1 MYPYISVSYA
11 SENAR
16 SAERIC
22 DLLSRYGFRYER
34 VPDGREPSARAGVI
48 SGAEALV
55 VLTSPAAAAR
65 EVIASDVRLGLGL
78 SRPVLCVS
86 VEPNELDDR
95 FCGGGEAG
103 AILIPSPAQD
113 SDPLAVALFV
123 HRLMIRRLCRLDECF
138 TSLLCADDA
147 YGRAI
152 ECAVR
157 AHVGD
162 ADAQFALGCAYESGD
177 GVPTREDEAALWLER
192 AALAGLTCAQ
202 VRIGEYYLR
211 GVGVER
217 DPARALSFF
226 SSAAR
231 AGDVRGVY
239 HVGLCYLYGRGVLR
253 DPSYAVTFLLRAA
266 RQGYAPACYRLGILY
281 RDGEGVPAN
290 HKRAVACMYAAVVS
304 SATAIRA
311 DGGMSPGG
319 MSVTLRR
326 RAPGGFRAVSLRHMR
341 RSRLVPLMEAR
352 AAAKGHG
359 WTDAER
365 SHATLRLMGRCRYT
379 SCGYAEDGWL
389 AGEYNRFLADE
400 GGAWDARWRES
411 RTSAGR
417 SRVDERG
424 AVELPVWTC
433 REAAEAAAELGHL
446 LALGCPEGGILPA
459 PTRAL
464 SWYRFAAG
472 QGSSRA
478 MFYLGDAY
486 RTGRGVPRDPEGA
499 VRLYTYAANLKCEE
513 AQFALGVCCERGEG
527 TDQNFT
533 EAARRYEQA
542 ARQGYAPAACNLG
555 GCYLDGRG
563 VARDDTVAVEW
574 FTRASDARESAAAC
588 RLALCYELGRGVE
601 RDAEE
606 AFALYHTAARGGS
619 AYALYRLGLM
629 YDHGILSDCDA
640 GEHRLTDDVTLLEQ
654 LLFENSVRETV
665 SAEEAH
671 DDGAHLAVSVGDRT
685 TPADDGGVYLLPPRA
700 AYAARLYEQAAV
712 SGVPDA
718 AYAMAMCCRD
728 FRGDHLREQR
738 RERRHEWQEVPW
750 LIRAADGGHL
760 QAIYELGMC
769 YFDGRGT
776 VRDRV
781 RAYAC
786 FERAADL
793 WRQWQD
799 SEPAAESAA
808 KPAAEALPTG
818 GLSRRDAAGCAIY
831 MMGYCTLYSLLDGR
845 REPLIPAPGS
855 PEVLRAAELFSEA
868 AETDHISAIT
878 ALGDLAAYGFLPA
891 DTAGAVD
898 TAGAADTVDTAG
910 ADDGGRDS
918 RAAALELYERAAR
931 LAGTVEKSIAPHA
944 VDAMLSLAE
953 HLLREGKALESAGD
967 REGADRART
976 EAWRYL
982 AGAAELGSTDAQV
995 GMAYCAHFG
1004 YGTPENRDTAAWFLR
1019 RAEHSA
1025 GGHRL
1030 ASLFMGDI
1038 LYAGGAD
1045 RPAAMAAY
1053 RRAAAEHT
1061 HERSTESVTLAVRR
1075 RVRAETEE
1083 RVRAE
1088 ALYRLAAIGA
1098 AYLDTR
1104 DTAGALDASE
1114 SPFGYLL
1121 QAVLAGHETAVRD
1134 LALMYAHEVER
1145 RDSAARPAIP
1155 NAKRS
1160 RSHRARAT
1168 VEALAVYRSQMTLPP
1183 LTACMTDYYTAL
1195 WPCPVPFERRM
1206 TVGAMDGDLPT
1217 YATAPVSVAMRAEA
1231 LNYLGD
1237 CCFFGHGLPE
1247 DAAAAVACY
1256 TAAVA
1261 VAAELKPR
1269 RGDRLP
1275 EGVAWA
1281 HYSLGWCRL
1290 RGVGCLP
1297 NEHEAVRHFRAAPS
1311 HAEACFA
1318 LADCCERG
1326 VGMDASNV
1334 YEAFKYYRR
1343 AHKLGHPKAA
1353 HHVRLMEQ
1361 RLRDAHGE

>member
-1 MYPYISVSYA
+1 MDPYISVSYA
-11 SENAR
+11 SENAE

-22 DLLSRYGFRYER
+22 DFLSRYGFRYER
-34 VPDGREPSARAGVI
+34 VPDGRDPSARMGVI

-55 VLTSPAAAAR
+55 VLTSSAAAAR
-65 EVIASDVRLGLGL
+65 DVIASDVRLGLGL
-78 SRPVLCVS
+78 NRLVLCVS
-86 VEPNELDDR
+86 IEPNELDDR

-103 AILIPSPAQD
+103 AILVPSPAAQD
-113 SDPLAVALFV
+113 PDPLAVALFV

-157 AHVGD
+157 AHAGD
-162 ADAQFALGCAYESGD
+162 ADAQFALGCAYEAGD

-226 SSAAR
+226 SAAAE
-231 AGDVRGVY
+231 AGDVRGVF

-290 HKRAVACMYAAVVS
+290 HRYAVACIHAAVCATPAAASRTDGGVPPVGM
-304 SATAIRA
+304 SAT
-311 DGGMSPGG
+311 
-319 MSVTLRR
+319 RR
-326 RAPGGFRAVSLRHMR
+326 RAGSGFRAVSLRHLR
-341 RSRLVPLMEAR
+341 RSVLVSLVEAR
-352 AAAKGHG
+352 AAAEGRRL
-359 WTDAER
+359 TDAEHTR
-365 SHATLRLMGRCRYT
+365 ATLRLMARCRYT
-379 SCGYAEDGWL
+379 SHGYAEDGWL
-389 AGEYNRFLADE
+389 AGEYNRVLTDE

-411 RTSAGR
+411 RPSMNRPHT
-417 SRVDERG
+417 DERG
-424 AVELPVWTC
+424 AVKLPVWTC

-446 LALGCPEGGILPA
+446 LALGCPEEGILPA

-464 SWYRFAAG
+464 PWYRYAAG
-472 QGSSRA
+472 LGNSRA
-478 MFYLGDAY
+478 MFLLGDAY

-527 TDQNFT
+527 TVQNFT

-563 VARDDTVAVEW
+563 VTRDDTVAVEW
-574 FTRASDARESAAAC
+574 FTRASAAGESAAAC
-588 RLALCYELGRGVE
+588 RLALCYERGRGVE
-601 RDAEE
+601 RDPEE
-606 AFALYHTAARGGS
+606 AFALYRTAARGGS

-629 YDHGILSDCDA
+629 YDRGILSNSND

-654 LLFENSVRETV
+654 LLFENTV
-665 SAEEAH
+665 HEAAPAEEAY
-671 DDGAHLAVSVGDRT
+671 GGGVHLAVSVADT
-685 TPADDGGVYLLPPRA
+685 ATPASDGGAYLLPPRA

-718 AYAMAMCCRD
+718 AYAMAICCRKSH
-728 FRGDHLREQR
+728 GVHR
-738 RERRHEWQEVPW
+738 RDQCHEWQEASW
-750 LIRAADGGHL
+750 LSRAADGGHL

-786 FERAADL
+786 FERAAEL
-793 WRQWQD
+793 WRTAREVD
-799 SEPAAESAA
+799 VAACDT
-808 KPAAEALPTG
+808 AEALPTD
-818 GLSRRDAAGCAIY
+818 GLSRRDAAGCSIY

-845 REPLIPAPGS
+845 REPLIPAPCS

-868 AETDHISAIT
+868 AEIDHISAIT
-878 ALGDLAAYGFLPA
+878 ALGDLAAYGLLP
-891 DTAGAVD
+891 
-898 TAGAADTVDTAG
+898 
-910 ADDGGRDS
+910 DDGTDPQ
-918 RAAALELYERAAR
+918 ATALELYARAAR
-931 LAGTVEKSIAPHA
+931 LASTVDRHVAPHA

-953 HLLREGKALESAGD
+953 HLLREGKRAESAGD
-967 REGADRART
+967 CAGAERVRA

-982 AGAAELGSTDAQV
+982 AGAAELGSVDAQV
-995 GMAYCAHFG
+995 GMAYCAYFG
-1004 YGTPENRDTAAWFLR
+1004 YGTPENRDTAVWFLR
-1019 RAEHSA
+1019 RAEHSV
-1025 GGHRL
+1025 GGHRQ

-1038 LYAGGAD
+1038 LYVGEAD
-1045 RPAAMAAY
+1045 RSAAMAAY
-1053 RRAAAEHT
+1053 RRAAMAQQSECPA
-1061 HERSTESVTLAVRR
+1061 ESVTLAVRR
-1075 RVRAETEE
+1075 RVRAEADE

-1088 ALYRLAAIGA
+1088 ALYRLAALRA
-1098 AYLDTR
+1098 AYADGQDARKVTADGAR
-1104 DTAGALDASE
+1104 AAHGMRVCSAAPDTADT
-1114 SPFGYLL
+1114 PFGYLL
-1121 QAVLAGHETAVRD
+1121 QAVLAGHEAAIRD
-1134 LALMYAHEVER
+1134 LALMYAHEAER
-1145 RDSAARPAIP
+1145 RDGVARPTPPVAT
-1155 NAKRS
+1155 RS
-1160 RSHRARAT
+1160 RSRRARAT
-1168 VEALAVYRSQMTLPP
+1168 VEALAAYRSQMTLPP
-1183 LTACMTDYYTAL
+1183 LGDCMTDYYTAL
-1195 WPCPVPFERRM
+1195 WPKPVPFERRM
-1206 TVGAMDGDLPT
+1206 AVGALDGDLPAYVT
-1217 YATAPVSVAMRAEA
+1217 VPVSAAMRAEA

-1256 TAAVA
+1256 TAALA
-1261 VAAELKPR
+1261 VDLKLR
-1269 RGDRLP
+1269 RGERLP

-1290 RGVGCLP
+1290 RGVGCAP
-1297 NEHEAVRHFRAAPS
+1297 NEREAVRHFRVAS
-1311 HAEACFA
+1311 NHAEASFA
-1318 LADCCERG
+1318 LATCCERG
-1326 VGMDASNV
+1326 VGMDAPDL

-1343 AHKLGHPKAA
+1343 AHKLGHPHAE

-1361 RLRDAHGE
+1361 RLRNARGE